1 MGIWNVRFMYQ
12 GKFDMVKQEMARI
25 SINILGISEL
35 KWTGMGEFNSDD
47 HYIWDSVVAQIVKN
61 PPAMCETWIWSL
73 AWEDPL
79 EDGMATRSSILCLEN
94 PHRQRSLVGYS
105 PWGHNVLDTTEWLST
120 AQHYIYYCEQGSHR
134 RNGVALIIS
143 KRVRNAVVVCN
154 LKNDRMIS
162 IRLQENPFNITV
174 IQLSMLKKLKWISSM
189 KTYKTSQN

>member
-1 MGIWNVRFMYQ
+1 
-12 GKFDMVKQEMARI
+12 
-25 SINILGISEL
+25 
-35 KWTGMGEFNSDD
+35 MGEFNSDD

-73 AWEDPL
+73 AWEDTL

-105 PWGHNVLDTTEWLST
+105 PWGHKVLDMTEWLST
-120 AQHYIYYCEQGSHR
+120 AQHYIYYCDQESHR

-162 IRLQENPFNITV
+162 VRFQEKPFNITV

-189 KTYKTSQN
+189 KTYKTS